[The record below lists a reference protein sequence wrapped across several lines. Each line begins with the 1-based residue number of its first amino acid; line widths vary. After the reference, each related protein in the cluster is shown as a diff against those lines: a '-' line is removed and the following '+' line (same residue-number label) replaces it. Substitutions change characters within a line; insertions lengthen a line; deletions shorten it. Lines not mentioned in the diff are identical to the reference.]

1 VRIALVTGGSRG
13 IGFQIAQHL
22 AEEGFALAICDIR
35 SDREVAPALDALR
48 DAGADV
54 LYVHADVGDDHAR
67 DRLIEGVRSEF
78 GGLHVL
84 INNAGMAPRQRV
96 DILQATKESFA
107 EVMRTN
113 LEGPYF
119 LTQACAGWM
128 IEQHTQD
135 ATWMGCIVNISSTS
149 ASMPS
154 TNRGEYCVSKA
165 GVSMATKLW
174 ATRLGE
180 FEIPVYEIR
189 PGIIRTDMT
198 VAVERI
204 YSELIEGG
212 LTIQRRW
219 GTPDD
224 VGRAVAALV
233 RGDFPYSTGQVI
245 VIDGGLTVHRL

>member
-1 VRIALVTGGSRG
+1 
-13 IGFQIAQHL
+13 
-22 AEEGFALAICDIR
+22 
-35 SDREVAPALDALR
+35 LR
-48 DAGADV
+48 DAGANV
-54 LYVHADVGDDHAR
+54 LYVHADVGDDDAR
-67 DRLIEGVRSEF
+67 HRLIEVVRSEL

-84 INNAGMAPRQRV
+84 VNNAGMAPRQRI
-96 DILQATKESFA
+96 DILQATKESFV

-128 IEQHTQD
+128 IEQHAQD
-135 ATWMGCIVNISSTS
+135 AKWAGCIVNISSTS

-154 TNRGEYCVSKA
+154 TNRGEDCVSKA

-180 FEIPVYEIR
+180 FDIPVYEIR

-198 VAVERI
+198 AAVEKI
-204 YSELIEGG
+204 YSELIDNG